1 VLLDGRMGDTTFPA
15 RFTTTKN
22 MLNST
27 ATDLFQQYMGVQKSS
42 SSLTTQAA
50 TMNAELMGLKAQLAA
65 IQKQN
70 ETYDREFLDRSAGK
84 KNMGI
89 FRRNG
94 IITLQDWL
102 LYLFFIGYALL
113 CIIILLY
120 YLMNNP
126 FNSYYLLMAVAI
138 FTIFGIMMSAVI
150 IRFI

>member
-1 VLLDGRMGDTTFPA
+1 MLLTIRMGDTTFPA

-27 ATDLFQQYMGVQKSS
+27 TTDLFQQYLSLQQSS
-42 SSLTTQAA
+42 TSLTSQNSTLATELTQ
-50 TMNAELMGLKAQLAA
+50 LKAKLAG

-84 KNMGI
+84 KNYGM

-94 IITLQDWL
+94 ITTLQDWIL
-102 LYLFFIGYALL
+102 FLFFVGYALICL
-113 CIIILLY
+113 IVLLY
-120 YLMNNP
+120 YILNNP
-126 FNSYYLLMAVAI
+126 FNSYYVVMGITVC
-138 FTIFGIMMSAVI
+138 TIFGIMMSAVI

>member
-1 VLLDGRMGDTTFPA
+1 MGDTTFPA

-27 ATDLFQQYMGVQKSS
+27 TTDLFQQYLTLQQSS
-42 SSLTTQAA
+42 TSLTSQNNTLA
-50 TMNAELMGLKAQLAA
+50 AELTQLKAKLAG

-84 KNMGI
+84 KNYGM

-94 IITLQDWL
+94 ITTLQDWIL
-102 LYLFFIGYALL
+102 FLFFVGYALI
-113 CIIILLY
+113 CIIVLLY
-120 YLMNNP
+120 YMLNNP
-126 FNSYYLLMAVAI
+126 FNTYYVVMGITVC
-138 FTIFGIMMSAVI
+138 TIFGIMMSAVI